1 MDLASHIVS
10 NKLGHFDPSHFE
22 DRYEN
27 ALVDLL
33 KEKQAGEKITPARG
47 APPPQVVNL
56 MDALRAS
63 IDAEKRRHPH
73 PVPRRVGLLKES
85 RAKVS

>member
-1 MDLASHIVS
+1 MPPRS
-10 NKLGHFDPSHFE
+10 HFD

-33 KEKQAGEKITPARG
+33 KKKQAGEKITPARG
-47 APPPQVVNL
+47 APPPRVINL

-63 IDAEKRRHPH
+63 IDAEKKKAPAPSTQVRRSTVRDH
-73 PVPRRVGLLKES
+73 S
-85 RAKVS
+85 RGKPNQEMVA